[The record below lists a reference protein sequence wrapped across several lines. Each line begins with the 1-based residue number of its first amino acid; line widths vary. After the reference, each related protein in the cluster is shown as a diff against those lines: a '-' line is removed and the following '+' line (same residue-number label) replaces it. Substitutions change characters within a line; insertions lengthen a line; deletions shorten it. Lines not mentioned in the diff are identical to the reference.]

1 MSISLRVLC
10 VCVLC
15 FCWGILET
23 EIRCCMAHCWT
34 EAANEFGKV
43 ECEEQGKQVYG
54 MMSDGKQ
61 IYALI
66 SQLVYIVYLFF
77 FFLFQATSMYLENKY
92 LFEGFMVSIKS
103 GFLKLGQ
110 RKQGKDS
117 PQWKIDIYFQNVPC
131 GLTNRQ
137 SFIAENISPL
147 DSKSTVCNR
156 SKSRDHKVGC
166 AQTTVYLHTQK
177 HTKYSMGPPS
187 LQIVQDLA

>member
-1 MSISLRVLC
+1 MHLSDTQLGLLYRGKKCSTVRIILKDQMSISLRVLC

-77 FFLFQATSMYLENKY
+77 FFSFSKQLACT
-92 LFEGFMVSIKS
+92 
-103 GFLKLGQ
+103 LKINICL
-110 RKQGKDS
+110 KDS
-117 PQWKIDIYFQNVPC
+117 WCQLSQV
-131 GLTNRQ
+131 
-137 SFIAENISPL
+137 S
-147 DSKSTVCNR
+147 
-156 SKSRDHKVGC
+156 
-166 AQTTVYLHTQK
+166 
-177 HTKYSMGPPS
+177 
-187 LQIVQDLA
+187 